1 MKSLLDLLVLVIRTL
16 FPFVRLLLSAA
27 LLGFRTKLLTVQSGL
42 VLVPIRTRDSTESAA
57 APLRV
62 LVMAMVCPL
71 PTSRV
76 RTLS

>member
-1 MKSLLDLLVLVIRTL
+1 MKSLLDLLVLVINML
-16 FPFVRLLLSAA
+16 FRLVRLLLKAA
-27 LLGFRTKLLTVQSGL
+27 LLGFRTELLTVQSGL
-42 VLVPIRTRDSTESAA
+42 DLARIKTRVSTESAA

-71 PTSRV
+71 PTSKV